1 MRAAEQLCH
10 PCRRDLCHL
19 GPAPARLLGLEVW
32 APVSYEGPAR
42 DLVRAL
48 KFRGALGAADTMAA
62 LMAAGAPPELLPRPG
77 PPGLRRPDERPVL
90 VPVPLHPARRRRRGY
105 NQATVLARA
114 LGKRTGV
121 ELAECLARAGPRGT
135 QVGRPRAARMAQ
147 PPGRITARAPPPA
160 NALLVDDVAT
170 TGATL
175 AACAEA
181 LRDAGAA
188 EVRALTFARTPGR

>member
-1 MRAAEQLCH
+1 M
-10 PCRRDLCHL
+10 
-19 GPAPARLLGLEVW
+19 GLEVW
-32 APVSYEGPAR
+32 APVGYEGPAR

-62 LMAAGAPPELLPRPG
+62 LMAAGAPPDLLPRPG
-77 PPGLRRPDERPVL
+77 PAELQPPGPARLATTPLECPVL

-105 NQATVLARA
+105 NQAAVLARA
-114 LGKRTGV
+114 LRKRTALDV
-121 ELAECLARAGPRGT
+121 ADCLARAGPRGT

-147 PPGRITARAPPPA
+147 PPGRISARAPPPA
-160 NALLVDDVAT
+160 RALLVDDVAT

-188 EVRALTFARTPGR
+188 EIRAVTFARTLGR

>member
-1 MRAAEQLCH
+1 M
-10 PCRRDLCHL
+10 
-19 GPAPARLLGLEVW
+19 RLLGLEVW
-32 APVSYEGPAR
+32 APVGYEGPAR

-77 PPGLRRPDERPVL
+77 PPELRRPDERLGPR
-90 VPVPLHPARRRRRGY
+90 PRAAASRPPAPPRVQPGDR
-105 NQATVLARA
+105 ARPGA
-114 LGKRTGV
+114 GQRTGV